1 MAVWEI
7 FLLGIALAMDAVAV
21 GMTNGMVEPKM
32 RLGKLMLIALFFGA
46 FQAVMPVLG
55 YYLGAAFTSLVE
67 KIAPWLSFALLGFLG
82 GKMIYDGCKKEEGE
96 LKPVGLLKLCV
107 QAVATS
113 VDALAVGVT
122 LLAVETA
129 SSLPFSVWWCALV
142 VGGVTFC
149 LSAAAVF
156 CGKKLGNRLADKAEI
171 VGGVILILIAVKIL
185 VENFLP

>member
-21 GMTNGMVEPKM
+21 GMTNGMVEPSM
-32 RLGKLMLIALFFGA
+32 RLGKMLLIALFFGL
-46 FQAVMPVLG
+46 FQAGMPVLG
-55 YYLGAAFTSLVE
+55 YYLGYAFTSLVE
-67 KIAPWLSFALLGFLG
+67 QIAPWLSFALLVFLG

-96 LKPVGLLKLCV
+96 LKPVGIGKLCL

-113 VDALAVGVT
+113 IDALAVGVT
-122 LLAVETA
+122 LLAMETA

-142 VGGVTFC
+142 IGAVTLM
-149 LSAAAVF
+149 LSFIAVF

-171 VGGVILILIAVKIL
+171 VGGIILILIAGKIL
-185 VENFLP
+185 VESFLP